1 MTFILNRHP
10 FTASE
15 IFATELNPVFEKFFE
30 APAEPVAKET
40 QKESETIEQIENDA
54 TEEINILTETKKPEE
69 NSDED

>member
-30 APAEPVAKET
+30 APAEPVVKE
-40 QKESETIEQIENDA
+40 QESETIEQIENDA